1 MRNADWNDVKKAQQ
15 LGKLEPG
22 IMYNTDGELGTKY
35 HYKDVDAYLV
45 RMLRKSKG
53 YVENFVVCERLDGR
67 ICVVNPD
74 CFIGYKAKGPS
85 HTPKKP
91 KRKPVKGTKPWTKI
105 PYKFEDVEVGDTVAY
120 TESDGT
126 IVKYLVNEKTDEQ
139 WEAESGG
146 ASYLWKP
153 SSENKAHIIKP
164 YKEPVKGQE
173 KRVSNTDY
181 YQIGDRFEIVD
192 PDLGG
197 YLEVCML
204 CRISSERAMLITKD
218 GNRWV
223 DNTCSVERDARCRK
237 EDVEELIGFSRY
249 TYKKI

>member
-1 MRNADWNDVKKAQQ
+1 MRNANTFEGMAASMSGHVNFDMMYDSRYGRVHRKKVGGDLAAQ
-15 LGKLEPG
+15 LEECVFL
-22 IMYNTDGELGTKY
+22 MET
-35 HYKDVDAYLV
+35 A
-45 RMLRKSKG
+45 
-53 YVENFVVCERLDGR
+53 ENCTVVALHSSNLHA
-67 ICVVNPD
+67 VT
-74 CFIGYKAKGPS
+74 KGPS
-85 HTPKKP
+85 NTPKKP
-91 KRKPVKGTKPWTKI
+91 KRKPIKGTKPWTKI

-153 SSENKAHIIKP
+153 SSENKAYILKP
-164 YKEPVKGQE
+164 YKEPVKDQE
-173 KRVSNTDY
+173 KKVYNTDY

-249 TYKKI
+249 AYKKI

>member
-1 MRNADWNDVKKAQQ
+1 MRNANAFDIKLVQEGGHVLCGVVYDSPYGLVHRKKVGGDLAAQLEECVFLMETAENDTVVA
-15 LGKLEPG
+15 LHSS
-22 IMYNTDGELGTKY
+22 N
-35 HYKDVDAYLV
+35 
-45 RMLRKSKG
+45 LRA
-53 YVENFVVCERLDGR
+53 VT
-67 ICVVNPD
+67 
-74 CFIGYKAKGPS
+74 KGPS

-120 TESDGT
+120 TESDGA

-139 WEAESGG
+139 WDAENGG

-164 YKEPVKGQE
+164 YKEPVNGQE

-192 PDLGG
+192 PDLSGS
-197 YLEVCML
+197 LDVCML
-204 CRISSERAMLITKD
+204 CMISSEKAMLIAKD

-237 EDVEELIGFSRY
+237 EDVGELIGLPNY
-249 TYKKI
+249 AYKKI